1 MITIGCQQQSN
12 HTIIIITLQK
22 IIAIILIILA
32 IILKII
38 AII

>member
-1 MITIGCQQQSN
+1 MITISRQKQSN
-12 HTIIIITLQK
+12 HTITIITLQK

>member
-1 MITIGCQQQSN
+1 MTIGSQRQSN
-12 HTIIIITLQK
+12 HTTAIITLRK

-32 IILKII
+32 IIPKII